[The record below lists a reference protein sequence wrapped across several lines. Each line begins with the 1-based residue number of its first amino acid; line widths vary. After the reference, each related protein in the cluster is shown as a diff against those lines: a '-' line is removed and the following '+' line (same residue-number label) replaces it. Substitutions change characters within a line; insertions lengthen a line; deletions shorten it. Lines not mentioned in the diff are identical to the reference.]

1 MRAPTSYFGG
11 KSRLAPWIASLLPTH
26 RTYVEPYFGSGAVLF
41 AKPPSH
47 TEIVNDLDG
56 EIVNFFRVL
65 RDRYEDLERA
75 CVLTPYAR
83 EEYDACQ
90 IDPTLDEVER
100 ARRWFVRVNASI
112 SHTPRNTGWAVA
124 SASDAGGGSDHAH
137 KFARYVARFAAA
149 AARLQCVQIDNR
161 PALEVI
167 AKHDHPNTCFY
178 VDPPY
183 VHEVRSLRTKRH
195 GADYR
200 IDQSAP
206 ADHRTLA
213 EVLHACRG
221 TVLLSG
227 YPGALYDEFYADWH
241 QVQRAVLV
249 PTGNGS
255 GRPAKW
261 GVEVIW
267 SNRPLREQLQFP
279 GHQPQEVTA

>member
-1 MRAPTSYFGG
+1 VRAPTSYFGG
-11 KSRLAPWIASLLPTH
+11 KSRLAPWIASLLPPH

-65 RDRYEDLERA
+65 RDRWDDLERA
-75 CVLTPYAR
+75 CLLTPYAR
-83 EEYDACQ
+83 EEYTACQ
-90 IDPTLDEVER
+90 IDPSLDPVER

-124 SASDAGGGSDHAH
+124 RAADGGGGSDHAH
-137 KFARYVARFAAA
+137 KFANYVGRFAAA
-149 AARLQCVQIDNR
+149 AARLQRVQIDNR

-167 AKHDHPNTCFY
+167 AKHDHPATCFY

-183 VHEVRSLRTKRH
+183 VQDVRSLRTKRR
-195 GADYR
+195 GTDYR
-200 IDQSAP
+200 VDQSDP
-206 ADHRTLA
+206 AEHRALA
-213 EVLHACRG
+213 ETLRACRG

-227 YPGALYDEFYADWH
+227 YEGELYAELYADWC
-241 QVQRAVLV
+241 RADRRVMI

-255 GRPAKW
+255 GRAAKW

-267 SNRPLREQLQFP
+267 SNRPLREQLTF
-279 GHQPQEVTA
+279 GESA

>member
-1 MRAPTSYFGG
+1 M
-11 KSRLAPWIASLLPTH
+11 
-26 RTYVEPYFGSGAVLF
+26 
-41 AKPPSH
+41 
-47 TEIVNDLDG
+47 
-56 EIVNFFRVL
+56 
-65 RDRYEDLERA
+65 
-75 CVLTPYAR
+75 
-83 EEYDACQ
+83 
-90 IDPTLDEVER
+90 
-100 ARRWFVRVNASI
+100 
-112 SHTPRNTGWAVA
+112 
-124 SASDAGGGSDHAH
+124 
-137 KFARYVARFAAA
+137 
-149 AARLQCVQIDNR
+149 
-161 PALEVI
+161 I
-167 AKHDHPNTCFY
+167 AKHDHPATCFY

-183 VHEVRSLRTKRH
+183 VHEVRSLRTKRR

-279 GHQPQEVTA
+279 GHHAGQ